1 MDKKILNLFLGYEG
15 DSIKFFLEVMMIATQ
30 QKLYTFAEYLNY
42 HDSSDIKYEL
52 FNGELISMPPA
63 SGFHALILRY
73 MFKVLEKEIERLQ
86 LDWQVMP
93 ATVGIR
99 TDKAKAR
106 IPDLMI
112 LTAEQCQEIRNM
124 TTAVIEFPPLLV
136 IEIISPGN
144 ADEDY
149 RYKRSEYAVRG
160 ISEYWIVDPIEL
172 KISVLTLISG
182 FYELAEFSNE
192 DRIISGTFPD
202 LNLTPKMVFE

>member
-1 MDKKILNLFLGYEG
+1 
-15 DSIKFFLEVMMIATQ
+15 MIATR
-30 QKLYTFAEYLNY
+30 QKIYTFAEYLNY
-42 HDSSDIKYEL
+42 QDSTDNKYEL

-63 SGFHALILRY
+63 SGFHALILAFLY
-73 MFKVLEKEIERLQ
+73 DYLMAEIKRLN
-86 LDWQVMP
+86 LTWKVMP

-99 TDKAKAR
+99 TDKAKSR

-136 IEIISPGN
+136 VEIVSPGN
-144 ADEDY
+144 ADDDY

-160 ISEYWIVDPIEL
+160 IPEYWIIDPITL

-182 FYELAEFSNE
+182 FYELVEFNNE
-192 DRIISGTFPD
+192 DRIISVTFPD
-202 LNLTPKMVFE
+202 LKLTPQMVFAQ

>member
-1 MDKKILNLFLGYEG
+1 
-15 DSIKFFLEVMMIATQ
+15 MIATQ
-30 QKLYTFAEYLNY
+30 QKIYTFAEYLNY
-42 HDSSDIKYEL
+42 QDCTDDKYEL

-73 MFKVLEKEIERLQ
+73 IFKVLEREIERLQ

-99 TDKAKAR
+99 TDKAKSR

-136 IEIISPGN
+136 VEIVSPNN
-144 ADEDY
+144 ADDDY

-160 ISEYWIVDPIEL
+160 IPEYWIIDPMAL

-182 FYELAEFSNE
+182 FYELAEFNQE
-192 DRIISGTFPD
+192 DRIISVTFPD
-202 LNLTPKMVFE
+202 LQLTPQMVFAQ

>member
-1 MDKKILNLFLGYEG
+1 
-15 DSIKFFLEVMMIATQ
+15 MIATQ

-42 HDSSDIKYEL
+42 QDCTDDKYEL

-73 MFKVLEKEIERLQ
+73 IFKVLEREIERLQ
-86 LDWQVMP
+86 LDWQ
-93 ATVGIR
+93 
-99 TDKAKAR
+99 AKSR

-136 IEIISPGN
+136 VEIVSPNN
-144 ADEDY
+144 ADDDY

-160 ISEYWIVDPIEL
+160 IPEYWIIDPIAL
-172 KISVLTLISG
+172 KISVLNLISG
-182 FYELAEFSNE
+182 FYELAEFNNE
-192 DRIISGTFPD
+192 DRIISVTFPD
-202 LNLTPKMVFE
+202 LQLTPQMVFAQ